1 MKILIRRTT
10 PSVIFVVISFF
21 MIFFQYNIQPLFRY
35 ITYYDEAFPILLI
48 ILYLFK
54 RKFSFFKSDK
64 ILLILLIGIF
74 FVGYIG
80 NLNSGFNNRIYLIG
94 IDYVGIIKCLLT
106 YIFLKNLLSKKEIE
120 DTIDIIALFLQI
132 YVFIALIC
140 YFFASIFDWDWMFKQ
155 ERFGIGTFGF
165 IHGYA
170 GDGWMGYFLEISC
183 CFFAM
188 SNRIKYR
195 IITLIS
201 AIFLCI
207 MTLKGPSL
215 LFCVFIIYFYY
226 FIKGNKLSNVQII
239 TTILIGAC
247 AGSWFINRY
256 LLTPGEAR
264 FYLNAYGLK
273 ISLDKFPI
281 GLGFGTFGSDI
292 SRDFYSPAYTLYG
305 LNNFHGLG
313 AHGNVSYITD
323 TYWGMILGQLGFIG
337 VAIMAYVYYSI
348 FLTINR
354 AKGKKLSKSIILAM
368 FFSLMAGSL
377 GSAYLT
383 SYIGLLC
390 FFTIGLYVK
399 YNE

>member
-1 MKILIRRTT
+1 MKISIKKTT
-10 PSVIFVVISFF
+10 PFVIWIVFSFF
-21 MIFFQYNIQPLFRY
+21 LIFFQYNIQPVFKY
-35 ITYYDEAFPILLI
+35 ITYYDDIFPILLI
-48 ILYLFK
+48 LFYVYK
-54 RKFSFFKSDK
+54 RKINFIKSDTT
-64 ILLILLIGIF
+64 ILILLICIF
-74 FVGYIG
+74 FIGYMG
-80 NLNSGFNNRIYLIG
+80 NLNNGFNNRLDLIG
-94 IDYVGIIKCLLT
+94 SDYIGIIKCLLT
-106 YIFLKNLLSKKEIE
+106 YIVLKNILSKKEVK
-120 DTIDIIALFLQI
+120 DTVDIIAYFLQI
-132 YVFIALIC
+132 YVFIAFIC
-140 YFFASIFDWDWMFKQ
+140 YFLALLFNWNWMFKQ
-155 ERFGIGTFGF
+155 VRFGIGTFGF

-170 GDGWMGYFLEISC
+170 GDGWMGYFLEIAC

-188 SNRIKYR
+188 SNRIKYKK
-195 IITLIS
+195 ITLIC

-215 LFCVFIIYFYY
+215 LFCAFVVYFYY
-226 FIKGNKLSNVQII
+226 IVKGKKLSRKQII
-239 TTILIGAC
+239 ITVLIGAC
-247 AGSWFINRY
+247 AGAWFINRY

-264 FYLNAYGLK
+264 FYLNTYGLK

-292 SRDFYSPAYTLYG
+292 SRDFYSPAYSLYG

-323 TYWGMILGQLGFIG
+323 TYWGMILGQFGFAGFI
-337 VAIMAYVYYSI
+337 IMAYIYYSI

-354 AKGKKLSKSIILAM
+354 ANGEKLPKSIVLAM

-383 SYIGLLC
+383 SYIGVLC

-399 YNE
+399 L